1 MSTSHT
7 ADLRAGM
14 RGLGAALAPKWWAV
28 AIRGALAILFALI
41 AFSNLGATMLSL
53 VLVFAIYSLLD
64 GVFALIGASRAGA
77 RWGLLVL
84 EGIVDLGAAGV
95 ALLWPGITVVAFVF
109 LIAAWAILSGALML
123 GAAFRANADH
133 GRIWLIVGGVAS
145 ILYGVLLFG
154 APATGAVVVTWW
166 IGLYA
171 LIFGAAL
178 IMLSLRLR
186 KAQKALATAR

>member
-7 ADLRAGM
+7 ADLRAGL

-41 AFSNLGATMLSL
+41 AFFNPGATMLSL

-64 GVFALIGASRAGA
+64 GIFALIAASRAGA

-84 EGIVDLGAAGV
+84 EGIVDLAAAGV

-109 LIAAWAILSGALML
+109 LIAAWAVFSGALML
-123 GAAFRANADH
+123 GAGFRAHVDH
-133 GRIWLIVGGVAS
+133 GRIWLIVGGLAS
-145 ILYGVLLFG
+145 ILYGVLLFV

-166 IGLYA
+166 LGVYA
-171 LIFGAAL
+171 LVFGVSL
-178 IMLSLRLR
+178 IMFSLRLR
-186 KAQKALATAR
+186 KAQTR